1 MFYSRR
7 SALPSRAGSIVA
19 ACAAMALAGSLF
31 ASPASAANPTVTG
44 RVVDDERPL
53 SDASVTLK
61 GPHVDRKTVTNG
73 AGTFTFPDV
82 PAGRY
87 HLAAVKG
94 NRGGEQDI
102 DVSATGVTNVM
113 IEADPLS
120 NTASETPREIGHV
133 ATRSR
138 SSSGTSVSLTG
149 RDLAHNPA
157 GDDLSKLLLQMPA
170 TVRGANGR
178 VDVNGQRNGIGYVID
193 GVPVPAVGLSTQIDP
208 DDLSGF
214 TVTEGAYSARIGDP
228 YGAVVQA
235 ETIPPSGAPQLSG
248 NVKADTLGTAL
259 SELGYHLPLPRGGAV
274 ALNTQLARTDHGFD
288 PPQPYAIHDS
298 ASLATQSLR
307 VRSSVAAHDILDLN
321 LTHSLQTSQIPYF
334 SNAPQDDSE
343 RQNTTVATLR
353 YRHRLGDHGVFSFGP
368 TITHTRTRDF
378 ADAQALTCV
387 TSPPISEASAV
398 CSAAADRNVDEAG
411 FAADYANRSAR
422 HDVAFGGF
430 VRTTNVGARY
440 ATILTGSQTPIAGDP
455 LRTGHRQAAY
465 AQDQW
470 QLGKLTFEP
479 GLRLDTEQ
487 ISGTDASGGFA
498 QLSPASK

>member
-19 ACAAMALAGSLF
+19 ACAAIALAGSLF

-235 ETIPPSGAPQLSG
+235 ETIPPSGATQLSG

-259 SELGYHLPLPRGGAV
+259 SELGYHLPLPRGGCRRAQHAARAHRSWLRSATALCNPRQREFGDAIPTRSFECSGARHPRFEPHPLV
-274 ALNTQLARTDHGFD
+274 ADPRRSRTSVTHRKTIANDKIR
-288 PPQPYAIHDS
+288 PSRPYATVIRS
-298 ASLATQSLR
+298 EITASFLS
-307 VRSSVAAHDILDLN
+307 VRPS
-321 LTHSLQTSQIPYF
+321 LTH
-334 SNAPQDDSE
+334 
-343 RQNTTVATLR
+343 
-353 YRHRLGDHGVFSFGP
+353 
-368 TITHTRTRDF
+368 
-378 ADAQALTCV
+378 
-387 TSPPISEASAV
+387 
-398 CSAAADRNVDEAG
+398 
-411 FAADYANRSAR
+411 AR
-422 HDVAFGGF
+422 V
-430 VRTTNVGARY
+430 
-440 ATILTGSQTPIAGDP
+440 ILPM
-455 LRTGHRQAAY
+455 L
-465 AQDQW
+465 
-470 QLGKLTFEP
+470 KLS
-479 GLRLDTEQ
+479 R
-487 ISGTDASGGFA
+487 A
-498 QLSPASK
+498 